1 MLKMKLLYFSAV
13 CEHSAFCFPAAVLFL
28 LYVFSKEVISID
40 HFAYVLQRP
49 KNQVYIG
56 TAADIRSRFGSQ
68 EPVYFCSED
77 ELLNS
82 LNSFRN
88 EELIITTVS
97 DLPIFNK
104 NGTRKTII
112 IYKCT

>member
-1 MLKMKLLYFSAV
+1 MKFLSFSAV
-13 CEHSAFCFPAAVLFL
+13 FKHSAFRFTAAVLFL
-28 LYVFSKEVISID
+28 LYVSSKEVISID

-97 DLPIFNK
+97 DLPILKQKWDEK
-104 NGTRKTII
+104 NHYTL
-112 IYKCT
+112 